1 MGQRPWLGHGGQD
14 RLVGAW
20 CKKPLKLAASRV
32 SSVEAAAPDKAARLL
47 GQAGCWTTAVRS
59 QHESVV
65 CTCTT
70 PTELAASII
79 IHTTVSTASLRLNAT
94 VRSTNENLSTT
105 AGGDEDWAT
114 SALVLRCERDLW
126 WWIAAELGKLRLARK
141 SHAASCLS
149 LPENS
154 KITSSRKRQ
163 KPETR

>member
-1 MGQRPWLGHGGQD
+1 MGQRARWAGQRPWLGHGGQD

-114 SALVLRCERDLW
+114 TALVR
-126 WWIAAELGKLRLARK
+126 
-141 SHAASCLS
+141 AASAICGGGSLLS
-149 LPENS
+149 LGNCDWHAKVMQHHVS
-154 KITSSRKRQ
+154 LYLRILK
-163 KPETR
+163 